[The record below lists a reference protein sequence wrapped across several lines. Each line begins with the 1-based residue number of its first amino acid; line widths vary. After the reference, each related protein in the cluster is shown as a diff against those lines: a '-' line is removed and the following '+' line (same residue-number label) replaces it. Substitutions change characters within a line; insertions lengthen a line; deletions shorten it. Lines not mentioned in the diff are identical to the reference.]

1 MNFLK
6 EMIDRYTADKIVV
19 GVDIKDGFIAI
30 SGWTK
35 TSNVN
40 YIDFIK
46 EIEKIGVKYIVATD
60 ISKDGTLNRTKFGII

>member
-6 EMIDRYTADKIVV
+6 EMIDRYTAEKIVV

>member
-6 EMIDRYTADKIVV
+6 EMIDKYNAERIVV
-19 GVDIKDGFIAI
+19 GVDVKDEFVAI

-35 TSNVN
+35 TSNIH

-46 EIEKIGVKYIVATD
+46 EAEKIGVKYIVATD
-60 ISKDGTLNRTKFGII
+60 ISKDGTLNRTKFRII